1 MGETGCL
8 ITMSQQTAMDSAVRH
23 LVANYNP
30 KGNRVGWLMMSSIL
44 VEAWDLY
51 SIAFV
56 LIFIREQFHPDPLLL
71 GLAAAGTQGGA
82 LIGALLGGWL
92 SDKIG
97 RRVMFLS
104 TMIMFIV
111 FALAQAFVPS
121 VGWLVV
127 VRFILGIPLGSDIS
141 NGYTYI
147 MESMPKGEREVMG
160 NRWQFMFA
168 IGEVLTLAVIAVFIV
183 ADLPH
188 ELVWRVTLGLG
199 AVPALII
206 LIMRHDLP
214 ETAVWLI
221 RRGRFREAK
230 QVATADVRRSAGH
243 AAGPGR
249 RGAAAARRPRSCAD
263 MRKDPIRWR
272 ATLYGWIACFAQ
284 GSEFST
290 FAFYLP
296 VLFVMVGVSSIL
308 GTNLVTMALYVI
320 AAISGWVGPL
330 ITPKIGH
337 RGIGIAGFR
346 HRAGLAA
353 GRRLARFTP
362 AHTYV
367 LPFAAAAML
376 WGHYWDASNC
386 MTIPTMVA
394 QAGIPRHGER
404 LRLHV
409 RQAAVV
415 PGDLP
420 VPVAVRGDRPG
431 QRHAVRRDLPADRPA
446 GGDLHPA
453 GSLRLRAGLSVVR
466 PRPAYSGPG
475 AAACQAPCS
484 TFSQASPRITAVDVV
499 RYGLLTARDSALVQP
514 EMCGVITMFGRSAK
528 GRAAGAAFGCNAV
541 G

>member
-1 MGETGCL
+1 
-8 ITMSQQTAMDSAVRH
+8 MSQQTAMDSAVRH
-23 LVANYNP
+23 LVTQYNP

-56 LIFIREQFHPDPLLL
+56 LIFIRDQFAPNPLLL

-82 LIGALLGGWL
+82 LIGALIGGWL

-104 TMIMFIV
+104 TMIMFII

-127 VRFILGIPLGSDIS
+127 VRLILGIPLGSDIS

-147 MESMPKGEREVMG
+147 MESMPKGDREVMG

-168 IGEVLTLAVIAVFIV
+168 IGEVMTLAVIAVFII

-188 ELVWRVTLGLG
+188 DVIWRVTLGIG
-199 AVPALII
+199 AIPAFII
-206 LIMRHDLP
+206 LVLRHDLP
-214 ETAVWLI
+214 ETAVWLV

-230 QVATADVRRSAGH
+230 RVSQQMFDDNLDMLPDEDIVVPHPRPTAFL
-243 AAGPGR
+243 
-249 RGAAAARRPRSCAD
+249 AD
-263 MRKDPIRWR
+263 IRKDPIRWR

-284 GSEFST
+284 AAEFST

-308 GTNLVTMALYVI
+308 GTNLVTMLLYII
-320 AAISGWVGPL
+320 AAVAGWVGPM

-337 RGIGIAGFR
+337 RGIGIAGF
-346 HRAGLAA
+346 GIVLVSLLVAA
-353 GRRLARFTP
+353 WALYT
-362 AHTYV
+362 HNTMV

-386 MTIPTMVA
+386 MTIPSMVA
-394 QAGIPRHGER
+394 RPQYRGTASGFAYMFVKLPSFLAIFLFPALFGAIGQANAT
-404 LRLHV
+404 LF
-409 RQAAVV
+409 
-415 PGDLP
+415 
-420 VPVAVRGDRPG
+420 VAIFP
-431 QRHAVRRDLPADRPA
+431 L
-446 GGDLHPA
+446 
-453 GSLRLRAGLSVVR
+453 
-466 PRPAYSGPG
+466 
-475 AAACQAPCS
+475 
-484 TFSQASPRITAVDVV
+484 I
-499 RYGLLTARDSALVQP
+499 GLLAAIFILP
-514 EMCGVITMFGRSAK
+514 EVYGFEQD
-528 GRAAGAAFGCNAV
+528 
-541 G
+541 